1 MIRTVVLTESTS
13 QVLEL
18 SLPEAQLLTAMGK
31 ALASDKTWWGEDDGD
46 EEPRRSVISCVSLG
60 TTKYKVIVNDA
71 IGVIGLRSLQL
82 VVRPKIPLRHFVYL
96 LEASGEVPRGC
107 AERGSVE
114 SDEAFFELV
123 IQWFVE
129 STERLL
135 RLGLDRDYERTTASL
150 PFAKGRIHAITTAR
164 SVLAG
169 RPVIRCDYDVFS
181 EDTSLNRVLKA
192 AALCTLGAPRLPAR
206 LRRRARSICQRLD
219 LAGPVRTNDL
229 RVRPDAR
236 TKHYQDS
243 HQLALMILRSMG
255 IRPSVG
261 RQSVW
266 TFLFRTPDAVEEG
279 IRDALTRH
287 LDSTWKVA
295 KRGKRLVGSHK
306 RTLQPDL
313 VFGDEVAVGDVKYRV
328 TNGEISRSHLNQ
340 ATTFATGYNAM
351 QAVVVG
357 FGSVPVGEQV
367 QVGNIRVDGMN
378 WDISQHDP
386 KVAAAALA
394 TQINCWL
401 TPGQDRP

>member
-1 MIRTVVLTESTS
+1 MIRTVVLTESTT
-13 QVLEL
+13 QILEL
-18 SLPEAQLLTAMGK
+18 SPAEAQLLTAMGR
-31 ALASDKTWWGEDDGD
+31 ALASDKTWWGEDDD
-46 EEPRRSVISCVSLG
+46 EEKPRRSVISCISLAP
-60 TTKYKVIVNDA
+60 TKYKVTVNDA
-71 IGVIGLRSLQL
+71 IGVIGLSSLQL

-123 IQWFVE
+123 IQWFVDAM
-129 STERLL
+129 ERLL
-135 RLGLDRDYERTTASL
+135 RLGLDRDYERNTASL
-150 PFAKGRIHAITTAR
+150 PFAKGRIHAIATAR
-164 SVLAG
+164 SLLAG
-169 RPVIRCDYDVFS
+169 RPTIRCDYDVFG

-192 AALCTLGAPRLPAR
+192 AALYTLGAPRLPSE

-219 LAGPVRTNDL
+219 LAGPMRASDL
-229 RVRPDAR
+229 RVVPDAR
-236 TKHYQDS
+236 TKHYCDS
-243 HQLALMILRSMG
+243 HQLALMILRSTG
-255 IRPSVG
+255 IRPSAG

-287 LDSTWKVA
+287 LDPTWKVV
-295 KRGKRLVGSHK
+295 KRGKRLLGSHK

-340 ATTFATGYNAM
+340 ATTFATGYNAVK
-351 QAVVVG
+351 AVVVG

-367 QVGNIRVDGMN
+367 RVGNVRVDGMN
-378 WDISQHDP
+378 WDITQDP
-386 KVAAAALA
+386 KVAATGLA

-401 TPGQDRP
+401 AGLDK